1 MTVSVADGTSCW
13 PPAVDSIWL
22 GGEKMR
28 LVMPIG
34 YEDFAEVRRDYYYVD
49 KTGFLCDFLKAH
61 AKVTLFTRPRRFG
74 KTLML
79 STLRYFLGIEHVE
92 EHRALFDG
100 LRVAGDAEVMAMQGT
115 RPVVFL
121 SLKGWKGDT
130 WEILQGRVQR
140 QLSELFQ
147 TYDFLLTADTDATVR
162 AHFQDISSGK
172 GAFDDRVDA
181 LAFLLRLLE
190 AHYGKKP
197 VLLLDEY
204 DAPIQSAWEHQY
216 YDDAIDFFRE
226 FLSSALK
233 TNPALD
239 FAVLTGVLRI
249 AKENIFSALNN
260 LEVDSVFRLGYPEAF
275 GFTAADVE
283 KIARDF
289 HREDK
294 LEELRDWYDGYRFA
308 RQEIYNPWSVV
319 NYFYH
324 DCLPETYWVNTSG
337 NAILGEML
345 RRSPGRVLDKLEPL
359 LTGGSISTRV
369 REDVIYSEIYKNEY
383 NLYTMLVTTGY
394 LTTQRVENGELGKK
408 AELVLPNKELRSIFR
423 MEIIDRYQS
432 DTMDIELEDLMQA
445 FITGDIETVR
455 DGLAQYLLVLT
466 SSFDT
471 AKGHES
477 FYHGFTLGMTA
488 TLLDRFH
495 IRSNHES
502 GYGRYDIAAFPKHA
516 GDAGMVIECKAEET
530 ADALEAKAEE
540 ALAQIEEKDYLAEF
554 RARGITAVHQYGIA
568 FCGKKV
574 RVAIRER

>member
-1 MTVSVADGTSCW
+1 
-13 PPAVDSIWL
+13 
-22 GGEKMR
+22 MR

-49 KTGFLCDFLKAH
+49 KPGVLCDFLKAH

-79 STLRYFLGIEHVE
+79 STLRYFLDIEHAE

-100 LRVAGDAEVMAMQGT
+100 LRVAGDVEAMAMQGT

-147 TYDFLLTADTDATVR
+147 TYDFLLKADTDATVR
-162 AHFQDISSGK
+162 AHFQDILSGK

-260 LEVDSVFRLGYPEAF
+260 LEVDSVFRLGHPEAF

-283 KIARDF
+283 KIAHDF

-294 LEELRDWYDGYRFA
+294 LPELRDWYDGYRFA
-308 RQEIYNPWSVV
+308 EQEIYNPWSVV

-324 DCLPETYWVNTSG
+324 DCIPETYWVNTSG
-337 NAILGEML
+337 NAILSEML
-345 RRSPGRVLDKLEPL
+345 RRSPGRVLDKLESL
-359 LTGGSISTRV
+359 LTGGSIHTRV

-445 FITGDIETVR
+445 FVTGDIETVR